1 MTARQLL
8 HAPLVADAHSCFEPG
23 ALLLCGSQIE
33 AFGTPESIGVIDG
46 CPAVVCSKE
55 AILPGLVNAHC
66 HLDLSSLGPIGCEG
80 GFSDWIR
87 KIIDGRAKTP
97 EMIRQ
102 ATQVGVEMAIRGGTV
117 AVGDI
122 AGIGSWAPYEV
133 LAASALRGRSYIEV
147 FGIGPR
153 VAAGVE
159 AIKAIQERAEASQDQ
174 EVGIGISPH
183 APYTCSPRLF
193 QAAAASGLPVASHV
207 AETLE
212 EIEFCTSGSGSFVPM
227 LQGLGIDI
235 KGDMEWGQHPFD
247 VCETTFDG
255 KWVIAHG
262 TYPLNE
268 ERPRIEHLAARGA
281 TVAYCPRA
289 TAFFGHESHPWRA
302 YRKAGV
308 PVALGTD
315 GLPCLGTNQW
325 ISMIDEIR
333 WLISNDDATLTEVL
347 PMATTYGAEAL
358 GIDPSLVDL
367 QPGASAG
374 IIQSRCRRRYAPRVD
389 SCSHKEIAGDGR

>member
-1 MTARQLL
+1 MALRRLF
-8 HAPLVADAHSCFEPG
+8 HAPIVGDAHAVFEPG
-23 ALLLCGSQIE
+23 ALLLCGSEIE
-33 AFGTPESIGVIDG
+33 AVGTPESIGVIDG
-46 CPAVVCSKE
+46 CPAVACSEE

-87 KIIDGRAKTP
+87 KILDGRAKTP

-102 ATQVGVEMAIRGGTV
+102 ATQVGVEMALKGGTV

-133 LAASALRGRSYIEV
+133 LAASVLRGRSYIEV

-153 VAAGVE
+153 EAAGVE
-159 AIKAIQERAEASQDQ
+159 AIKAIQERAEGSQNQ
-174 EVGIGISPH
+174 EVGVGISPH

-193 QAAAASGLPVASHV
+193 QVAAASGLPVASHV

-227 LQGLGIDI
+227 LQGLGIDV

-247 VCETTFDG
+247 VCETLFDG
-255 KWVIAHG
+255 GWVIAHG

-268 ERPRIEHLAARGA
+268 EKPRIERLAARGA

-289 TAFFGHESHPWRA
+289 TAFFGHASHPWRA
-302 YRKAGV
+302 YLAAGV

-315 GLPCLGTNQW
+315 GLPCLDTLDR
-325 ISMIDEIR
+325 ISILDEIR
-333 WLISNDDATLTEVL
+333 WLMRHDGASLAEVL
-347 PMATTYGAEAL
+347 PMATTAGALAV
-358 GIDPSLVDL
+358 GIEPSLVDL
-367 QPGASAG
+367 QPGPSAG
-374 IIQSRCRRRYAPRVD
+374 IMRVD
-389 SCSHKEIAGDGR
+389 VFGAEAPEWIVPPEGISGR